1 MHSNAL
7 QLARSQRNVRTLGV
21 CVRANTAASERR
33 SHFGPEDI
41 KLLSTVFE
49 EALRELRLV
58 DRTDPATQLV
68 AKRIIELAQQGER
81 DPIRLREGAI
91 KGI

>member
-1 MHSNAL
+1 MSIQEL
-7 QLARSQRNVRTLGV
+7 LKQQF
-21 CVRANTAASERR
+21 
-33 SHFGPEDI
+33 FGPDEI
-41 KLLSTVFE
+41 KVLSAAFE
-49 EALRELRLV
+49 EALRELGLV

-81 DPIRLREGAI
+81 DPNRLREGAI

>member
-1 MHSNAL
+1 MPIR
-7 QLARSQRNVRTLGV
+7 QLLKDNQ
-21 CVRANTAASERR
+21 
-33 SHFGPEDI
+33 HFGLEDI
-41 KLLSTVFE
+41 KLLSSVFE

-81 DPIRLREGAI
+81 DPIRLREGAV

>member
-1 MHSNAL
+1 MPI
-7 QLARSQRNVRTLGV
+7 QRLLKDQQR
-21 CVRANTAASERR
+21 
-33 SHFGPEDI
+33 FGPEDF
-41 KLLSTVFE
+41 KVLSSAFE

-68 AKRIIELAQQGER
+68 ARRIIELAQQGER
-81 DPIRLREGAI
+81 DPIRLRESAI

>member
-1 MHSNAL
+1 MPIR
-7 QLARSQRNVRTLGV
+7 QLLKDNQY
-21 CVRANTAASERR
+21 
-33 SHFGPEDI
+33 FGPEDI
-41 KLLSTVFE
+41 KLLSSVFE

-68 AKRIIELAQQGER
+68 AKRIIDLAQQGER
-81 DPIRLREGAI
+81 DPIRLREGAV